1 MGPPKGS
8 NKPIESQGHVLH
20 DLNIALIVITT
31 VIMILRLHARGW
43 MIKAIGLD
51 DLIAIT
57 AFGFVIALSALEIIA
72 VHYGSG
78 TPIDQLSNE
87 QIIAFY
93 SIIPINELIS
103 ILSCGIVRLSI
114 LTFLPRLSRDRIYMR
129 CIWGVG
135 FVIVTITSIAFFF
148 ILTQCRP
155 IIELFKAAK
164 PNRNCISYKE
174 HIHMI
179 WAHSIVGVFIDL
191 ALFSLPIWIIRTKLT
206 LSHNSL
212 QVMLIFCIS
221 LFTIITGIIRLGFLV
236 TTDFTTDSTYKM
248 IRIGSWGTLES
259 HVGLW
264 CGCFPALQPLLRL
277 ISYKLGFRS
286 RLESS
291 NKTAPYTNN
300 GPQQA
305 SAIDH
310 ERDGRIG
317 QVTVSAGDSTTEFV
331 MLEHVDQGIHI
342 HTDTVV
348 QVEEGTHV
356 RERHEVKTAAWDA
369 I

>member
-1 MGPPKGS
+1 
-8 NKPIESQGHVLH
+8 
-20 DLNIALIVITT
+20 
-31 VIMILRLHARGW
+31 
-43 MIKAIGLD
+43 
-51 DLIAIT
+51 
-57 AFGFVIALSALEIIA
+57 
-72 VHYGSG
+72 
-78 TPIDQLSNE
+78 
-87 QIIAFY
+87 
-93 SIIPINELIS
+93 
-103 ILSCGIVRLSI
+103 
-114 LTFLPRLSRDRIYMR
+114 MR

-236 TTDFTTDSTYKM
+236 TTDFTTDSFVFSALSPSYQTEQLTGSRSTYKM

-264 CGCFPALQPLLRL
+264 CGCFPALQPLLHL

-300 GPQQA
+300 GPQSHSDWPRA
-305 SAIDH
+305 S
-310 ERDGRIG
+310 R
-317 QVTVSAGDSTTEFV
+317 
-331 MLEHVDQGIHI
+331 
-342 HTDTVV
+342 
-348 QVEEGTHV
+348 
-356 RERHEVKTAAWDA
+356 
-369 I
+369 